1 MDREI
6 RIDLRKAY
14 DRQAPDRDA
23 GNIAEWKIRERAD
36 FLSILKKE
44 EKNTLL
50 EIGSGPGRDGLFFLK
65 NGLKVTCI
73 DLSPENINLCREK
86 GLTAYVMDMGNMFF
100 PDNSFDAA
108 YSLNSL
114 LHLSK
119 AELPGV
125 LKDIHHLLQPVGLFY
140 LGMYGGND
148 FEGFRENDVTIPPRF
163 FSYYTDE
170 HILEVVGQVFD
181 ILDFRRI
188 QYREDASHHFQSLFL
203 KKKPEL
209 LHPTHKAA

>member
-23 GNIAEWKIRERAD
+23 GNIAGWKIRERAD
-36 FLSILKKE
+36 FLSMLKKE
-44 EKNTLL
+44 RKKTLL

-86 GLTAYVMDMGNMFF
+86 GLTAYAMDMGNMFF
-100 PDNSFDAA
+100 PDNSFDAV

-148 FEGFRENDVTIPPRF
+148 FEGVRVNDWADPPRF
-163 FSYYTDE
+163 FSFYTDE
-170 HILEVVGQVFD
+170 DIRELVGEVFD
-181 ILDFRRI
+181 ILEFRRI
-188 QYREDASHHFQSLFL
+188 MYQEDANHHFQSLFL
-203 KKKPEL
+203 KKKQENP
-209 LHPTHKAA
+209 A

>member
-14 DRQAPDRDA
+14 DRQASDRDA
-23 GNIAEWKIRERAD
+23 ADIAGWKIKERAD
-36 FLSILKKE
+36 FLSMLQKE
-44 EKNTLL
+44 GKHSLL
-50 EIGSGPGRDGLFFLK
+50 EVGSGPGRDGLFFLE

-73 DLSPENINLCREK
+73 DLSPENINLCRKK
-86 GLTAYVMDMGNMFF
+86 GLTAYVMDMNNMFF

-119 AELPGV
+119 VELPGV
-125 LKDIHHLLQPVGLFY
+125 LKDIHYILRSGGLFY
-140 LGMYGGND
+140 MGVYGGND
-148 FEGFRENDVTIPPRF
+148 FEGFRENDVTVPPRF
-163 FSYYTDE
+163 FSYYTDD
-170 HILEVVGQVFD
+170 HILEVVGEIFD
-181 ILDFRRI
+181 ILDFRRV

-203 KKKPEL
+203 KKKPEN
-209 LHPTHKAA
+209 PD

>member
-1 MDREI
+1 MDKEI

-14 DRQAPDRDA
+14 DQQAPDRDTA
-23 GNIAEWKIRERAD
+23 DIAEWKIKERAD
-36 FLSILKKE
+36 FLAMLKKE
-44 EKNTLL
+44 RKQTLL
-50 EIGSGPGRDGLFFLK
+50 EIGSGPGRDGAFFLE

-86 GLTAYVMDMGNMFF
+86 GLTAYVMDMSNMFL

-119 AELPGV
+119 VELPGV
-125 LKDIHHLLQPVGLFY
+125 LRDIHYLLKPGGLFY
-140 LGMYGGND
+140 MGVYGGND
-148 FEGFRENDVTIPPRF
+148 FEGFRENDWADPPRF
-163 FSYYTDE
+163 FSYYSDD
-170 HILEVVGQVFD
+170 HIREVVGEIFE

-188 QYREDASHHFQSLFL
+188 KYREDTSYHFQSLFL
-203 KKKPEL
+203 KKKPEN
-209 LHPTHKAA
+209 PD

>member
-1 MDREI
+1 MDKEI

-23 GNIAEWKIRERAD
+23 ADITEWKIKERAD
-36 FLSILKKE
+36 FLTLLKKE
-44 EKNTLL
+44 GKSTLL

-86 GLTAYVMDMGNMFF
+86 GLTAYVMDMSNMFF

-119 AELPGV
+119 AELPGI
-125 LKDIHHLLQPVGLFY
+125 LKDIHYILRPGGLFY
-140 LGMYGGND
+140 FGVYGGND
-148 FEGFRENDVTIPPRF
+148 FEGVRVNDWADPPRF
-163 FSYYTDE
+163 FSFYTDDD
-170 HILEVVGQVFD
+170 LCQVVGEIFD
-181 ILDFRRI
+181 ILEFRRI
-188 QYREDASHHFQSLFL
+188 MYQEDVDHHFQSLFL
-203 KKKPEL
+203 KKKPEN
-209 LHPTHKAA
+209 PA

>member
-14 DRQAPDRDA
+14 DRQASDRDA
-23 GNIAEWKIRERAD
+23 ADIAGWKIKERAD
-36 FLSILKKE
+36 FLSMLQKE
-44 EKNTLL
+44 GKHSLL
-50 EIGSGPGRDGLFFLK
+50 EVGSGPGRDGLFFLE

-73 DLSPENINLCREK
+73 DLSPENINLCRKK
-86 GLTAYVMDMGNMFF
+86 GLTAYVMDMNNMFF

-119 AELPGV
+119 VELPGV
-125 LKDIHHLLQPVGLFY
+125 LKAIHYILRSGGLFY
-140 LGMYGGND
+140 MGVYGGND
-148 FEGFRENDVTIPPRF
+148 FEGFRENDVTVPPRF
-163 FSYYTDE
+163 FSYYTDD
-170 HILEVVGQVFD
+170 HILEVVGEIFD
-181 ILDFRRI
+181 ILDFRRV

-203 KKKPEL
+203 KKKPEN
-209 LHPTHKAA
+209 PD